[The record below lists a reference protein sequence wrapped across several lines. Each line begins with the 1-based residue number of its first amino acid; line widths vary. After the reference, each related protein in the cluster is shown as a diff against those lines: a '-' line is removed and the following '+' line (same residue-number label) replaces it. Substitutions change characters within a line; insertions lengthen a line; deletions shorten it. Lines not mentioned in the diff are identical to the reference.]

1 MKKNI
6 LAENMRRFNTKNLS
20 EQSGP
25 TAEQL
30 NAAKVYFYGLHL
42 KASRGNFSPHGIKLF
57 KSIDGNNLTYSVWSF
72 SFGKEEIITVSI
84 DVFTLAISKYK
95 LEGNNINDAFV
106 GATNKITQIEDKIKE
121 LEHDLDRWTQIINTR
136 HYNGS
141 VYTGNKSIP
150 KMKQIVASKK
160 KEIKYCNTIIND
172 IKSLK

>member
-42 KASRGNFSPHGIKLF
+42 KASRGNFSPYGIKLL

-72 SFGKEEIITVSI
+72 GKEEIITI
-84 DVFTLAISKYK
+84 PAGVFTSAVSAYK
-95 LEGNNINDAFV
+95 SEGNNINDAFIH
-106 GATNKITQIEDKIKE
+106 ATENISRIEDHIK
-121 LEHDLDRWTQIINTR
+121 DLDADIDRWTQYIDQR
-136 HYNGS
+136 S
-141 VYTGNKSIP
+141 VYTGNKSMSE
-150 KMKQIVASKK
+150 MKRIVASSKK
-160 KEIKYCNTIIND
+160 AIKYHNEIIKD